1 MYLCCVHLYH
11 QETYRTWELYRM
23 VGFINITL
31 VVGLKN
37 WGSMICYRSNNSSRQ
52 IDPIVY
58 APPVGTST
66 HITTRSSGKKE
77 KKKLSN
83 FMFVPTSEASQI
95 NALTTY
101 ERTNTC
107 RNRLLAAS
115 PPQSFKPPPS
125 AYKSV
130 AKYLHTY
137 GKGI

>member
-1 MYLCCVHLYH
+1 MV
-11 QETYRTWELYRM
+11 Q
-23 VGFINITL
+23 VGFINITS

-37 WGSMICYRSNNSSRQ
+37 RGSMICYRSNNSSRQ
-52 IDPIVY
+52 IDPIIILY
-58 APPVGTST
+58 ALPVGIVLTSQ
-66 HITTRSSGKKE
+66 HGVPGKKE

-115 PPQSFKPPPS
+115 PPQSFKPPLS
-125 AYKSV
+125 AKVSR
-130 AKYLHTY
+130 
-137 GKGI
+137 